1 MSDNVKKLYIKTHG
15 CQMNEYDSQRMAD
28 ILGDSDQMVLTDNAE
43 EADVVILNTCSIREK
58 AQEKVF
64 HQLGRWK
71 RLKDKNPNVKIGV
84 AGCVASQEGDAII
97 KRASHV
103 DMVFGPQT
111 IHRLPNMVNQAKNA
125 IQVVDVTFPEIEKFD
140 HLPVHKTDD
149 SSAFVSI
156 MEGCSKYCS
165 FCVVPYT
172 RGEEVSRP
180 LESVLDE
187 IRNLASQGVREVN
200 LLGQN
205 VNAYRGVTKDNDIA
219 DLAELITLV
228 AEIEGIDRIRF
239 TTSHP
244 LEFTDRLINV
254 YAEVPELVSHLHL
267 PVQSGSNRILAA
279 MKRNHEVDIYI
290 DILERIRAL
299 RPDISFSSDFI
310 VGFPGETE
318 EDFQETMD
326 LIKKIGFDTSFS
338 FIYSARPGTPAAQLE
353 DDTPEDVKKERLN
366 ILQQHIANN
375 AQLISRQMV
384 GKEETILVTGVSRK
398 DLGELQGRT
407 ENNRVVNFRCD
418 DHSLIGKFVKVK
430 IEDAY
435 TNSLRGV
442 LINPELAY

>member
-165 FCVVPYT
+165 LCVVPYT
-172 RGEEVSRP
+172 RGVEISRP

-299 RPDISFSSDFI
+299 RPDISFSSDFM
-310 VGFPGETE
+310 VGFTGETE